1 MRQSRVISFYMV
13 FRQAEQALLFLRPD
27 EEKHRGK
34 YLCAVFVYR
43 KPQARPVVPKSL
55 SDEEDIKNS
64 FCYTKS
70 AVGQLHEE

>member
-1 MRQSRVISFYMV
+1 MVLRIISV
-13 FRQAEQALLFLRPD
+13 FF
-27 EEKHRGK
+27 
-34 YLCAVFVYR
+34 VFR

>member
-1 MRQSRVISFYMV
+1 MKT
-13 FRQAEQALLFLRPD
+13 AEQ
-27 EEKHRGK
+27 GK
-34 YLCAVFVYR
+34 FPAHVIVFR

>member
-34 YLCAVFVYR
+34 YLCAVFFENGYAFFGIACVR
-43 KPQARPVVPKSL
+43 R
-55 SDEEDIKNS
+55 
-64 FCYTKS
+64 
-70 AVGQLHEE
+70 